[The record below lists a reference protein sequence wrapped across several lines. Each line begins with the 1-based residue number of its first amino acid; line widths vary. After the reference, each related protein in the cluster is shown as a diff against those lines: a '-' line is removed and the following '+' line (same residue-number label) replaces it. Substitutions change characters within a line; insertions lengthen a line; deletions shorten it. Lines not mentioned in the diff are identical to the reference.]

1 MLQGPRSSSGVED
14 RTSVFLSSADME
26 LGVPLQFP
34 QGSQASS
41 RLETCKS
48 AFLSSCNRSVRLSVE
63 LTWGFVAFS
72 QGPRG
77 LSSMPS
83 CCEEILRETV
93 ESVQGNQVYLEWIW
107 TLGSFR
113 FVALP
118 VKFLLTFKLRP
129 PPLEVR
135 QECRDS
141 FSDEAGKWTL
151 ISR

>member
-48 AFLSSCNRSVRLSVE
+48 AFLSTCNRSVRLSVE
-63 LTWGFVAFS
+63 LAWGFVAFS

-93 ESVQGNQVYLEWIW
+93 ESVQGNQVYLEWNG
-107 TLGSFR
+107 TSGSFGMLAR
-113 FVALP
+113 P
-118 VKFLLTFKLRP
+118 MEFLWTFKLRSP
-129 PPLEVR
+129 SLELR
-135 QECRDS
+135 RERRKS
-141 FSDEAGKWTL
+141 FPSEVGKGTL
-151 ISR
+151 ISS